1 MNSEKVE
8 VRVGDIV
15 VTDSG
20 RTGEIIEMFQGRVR
34 VKCKGGVPPQGH
46 EWKGRD

>member
-1 MNSEKVE
+1 MSSEKVE

-20 RTGEIIEMFQGRVR
+20 HTGEIIEMFQEVL
-34 VKCKGGVPPQGH
+34 
-46 EWKGRD
+46 E